1 MPMARLLVLGELWM
15 TAGKT
20 RTMVISADGSLR
32 EVAEVADGGLAE
44 LPGVHSYGLPEGMGV
59 KYVPKASGEL
69 EDVWFAFFHAELF
82 RGRSKDGAMATLSQV
97 FVLGFILALLKCRAR
112 LAESSE
118 KLT

>member
-59 KYVPKASGEL
+59 KYVPKA
-69 EDVWFAFFHAELF
+69 ELF